1 MEPRFFNHGDHVD
14 TVFSIP
20 PKDIFCFNGATVF
33 QPWRHYDKQE
43 YLSDTPYAF
52 QWSHGFST
60 METCDIWGCCE
71 LGGMVSMEPR
81 FFNHGDAYYLSWRRG
96 AILFQWSHGFST
108 METPLDFYAYLAGLR
123 GAISSTSW
131 PPYKNYA
138 ILEPHR
144 ELHLA

>member
-1 MEPRFFNHGDHVD
+1 M
-14 TVFSIP
+14 I
-20 PKDIFCFNGATVF
+20 C
-33 QPWRHYDKQE
+33 
-43 YLSDTPYAF
+43 YA
-52 QWSHGFST
+52 
-60 METCDIWGCCE
+60 
-71 LGGMVSMEPR
+71 
-81 FFNHGDAYYLSWRRG
+81 
-96 AILFQWSHGFST
+96 FQWSHGFST

>member
-1 MEPRFFNHGDHVD
+1 MELLNAEDLARV
-14 TVFSIP
+14 
-20 PKDIFCFNGATVF
+20 
-33 QPWRHYDKQE
+33 RR
-43 YLSDTPYAF
+43 F

-60 METCDIWGCCE
+60 METRHARIHEREGYRW
-71 LGGMVSMEPR
+71 
-81 FFNHGDAYYLSWRRG
+81 
-96 AILFQWSHGFST
+96 FQWSHGFST